1 MVSVRNGHL
10 RCPGAAAMPK
20 MGLCDEVKW
29 SLVCVPL
36 AVFLVVTAAAFWSM
50 TIIPQQRALHLD
62 VDQGH
67 TVPTLSSAFD
77 CDVCVVLYT
86 GDDGSTKPSET
97 NLPACA
103 PPFPSRGHDREAGT
117 ARKDRLR
124 GSGSPRHP
132 VSNGTRC
139 TRTRRQLL
147 GIQADA
153 HSDSSTGEHLHLH
166 FQLLV
171 KSN

>member
-1 MVSVRNGHL
+1 
-10 RCPGAAAMPK
+10 MPK

-97 NLPACA
+97 NLP
-103 PPFPSRGHDREAGT
+103 FPLVRRLFQAVDMIEKPAQREKIVCVGVDHPAIPCRMARDALGPDVNCWGFKQMHT
-117 ARKDRLR
+117 AI
-124 GSGSPRHP
+124 PAP
-132 VSNGTRC
+132 VSTC
-139 TRTRRQLL
+139 TCTFNCL
-147 GIQADA
+147 
-153 HSDSSTGEHLHLH
+153 
-166 FQLLV
+166 
-171 KSN
+171 